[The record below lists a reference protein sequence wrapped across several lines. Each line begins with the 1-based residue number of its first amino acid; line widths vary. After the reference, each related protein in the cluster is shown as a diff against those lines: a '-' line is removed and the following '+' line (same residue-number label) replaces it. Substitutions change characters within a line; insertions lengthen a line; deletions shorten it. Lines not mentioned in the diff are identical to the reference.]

1 MVCLCRLSVAKHS
14 ARGGHYTKRRKS
26 YAKGPLRKPVAS
38 GEAKATAFCNPK
50 CGDSARRA
58 LALRKRSFATPRFNL
73 AAEVAGQFSAT
84 PSSGPIPARNVD
96 PKGCGM
102 GLSINCRTDGG
113 PYW

>member
-1 MVCLCRLSVAKHS
+1 
-14 ARGGHYTKRRKS
+14 
-26 YAKGPLRKPVAS
+26 
-38 GEAKATAFCNPK
+38 
-50 CGDSARRA
+50 
-58 LALRKRSFATPRFNL
+58 LRKRSFATPRFNL